1 VSPINCGLVK
11 LSINHKYKVE
21 VVIMK
26 AVWIAFICG
35 FLLGGMIG
43 ISLMCL
49 LSIKVKLKHKVLGSH
64 NKSVHKIIL

>member
-1 VSPINCGLVK
+1 
-11 LSINHKYKVE
+11 
-21 VVIMK
+21 MK

-49 LSIKVKLKHKVLGSH
+49 FSI
-64 NKSVHKIIL
+64 NKSDKQSDIN

>member
-1 VSPINCGLVK
+1 MNIIFQRLLPINWGLVI
-11 LSINHKYKVE
+11 LRINHKYKVE

-49 LSIKVKLKHKVLGSH
+49 FSI
-64 NKSVHKIIL
+64 NKSDKPSDLN